1 MLIKRLLL
9 MASLLL
15 PIGCGGGGG
24 GTPTASNDLT
34 APTTIVLSADS
45 QTSVVLAKETSSPLV
60 AIGKFSA
67 PIVDREITLEADKIT
82 FTTSDNTVV
91 AIDSSS
97 DGIVLLKALQPGS
110 ATITAT
116 WDTAPGTKS
125 VYGALT
131 VTVTNATL
139 VNITLASSSGYDLPK
154 GVSSTFKATG
164 VFSDNSSQDI
174 SRLVSWVSTAPGV
187 ATVNQG
193 VVKGVGLGSADITAT
208 ALFAPMITK
217 TATVNISAAIP
228 ESLVISPLTATIPL
242 GVTQQYNARA
252 HFSDGLDLDVTAD
265 VEWSSTSPEVAT
277 ISNNAESNGLA
288 TPLVAGATSI
298 VAVLG
303 DIAADP
309 ALLTV
314 TPPALLSISLAF
326 SKTHAIVG
334 DADPDVQITVTGLY
348 SDGSEINLTEEAIFA
363 LDVPASIAVVSNAVG
378 TKGLFTPYA
387 KPLSGVVRVTAIVTG
402 VPSASQDFPIM

>member
-24 GTPTASNDLT
+24 GTPTAANDLT
-34 APTTIVLSADS
+34 APTAIILSADS

-60 AIGKFSA
+60 ALGKFSA
-67 PIVDREITLEADKIT
+67 PIPDREITLEADKVT
-82 FTTSDNTVV
+82 FTSSDDSVV

-97 DGIVLLKALQPGS
+97 DGIVLLKALKPGS
-110 ATITAT
+110 ATITAI

-125 VYGALT
+125 VSGALT

-139 VNITLASSSGYDLPK
+139 VDITLASSSGFELPK
-154 GVSSTFKATG
+154 GVSSTFTATG
-164 VFSDNSSQDI
+164 VFSDSSNQDI

-193 VVKGVGLGSADITAT
+193 LVKGVGLGSADITAT
-208 ALFAPMITK
+208 ALFAPMIAK

-228 ESLVISPLTATIPL
+228 ESLVISPPTATIPQ
-242 GVTQQYNARA
+242 GATQQYNARA

-265 VEWSSTSPEVAT
+265 VQWSSTAPEVAT

-288 TPLVAGATSI
+288 TSVKEGATSI
-298 VAVLG
+298 GAAIG

-314 TPPALLSISLAF
+314 TPPALLSISLSF

-334 DADPDVQITVTGLY
+334 DIDPDVQITVTGRY
-348 SDGSEINLTEEAIFA
+348 SDSSEIDLTEEAIFA
-363 LDVPASIAVVSNAVG
+363 LDVPASIAVVSNAAG

-387 KPLSGVVRVTAIVTG
+387 KPVSGVVKVTATVAG
-402 VPSASQDFPIM
+402 APSASQDFPIM